1 MWVFFKAS
9 IYFYLFEDFSIVLI
23 IVFSAGILPEPE
35 KRDRLQLTKQR
46 DIPIRLQLPIVMGQI
61 LPLTVPPFTWKYLI
75 RKSLGEPAWVLGKV
89 SDKHH
94 PNRQPQQPLGG
105 KANDW
110 TETWIKPLCY
120 SRKLLQL
127 AKFALPPSF
136 GETAQAREKT
146 LLLLP
151 RRAGECT
158 TSSITEF
165 IAPEGQSM
173 ALRPGLGCLSELR
186 REKGMSA
193 VQMLWSCTT
202 LWELAWNSNPQ
213 RVPSASTSAKRVLGA
228 IKAML
233 PTDSK
238 GIWDHFVTSFH
249 FIWCQRCGSL
259 QSVFSSSSYSA
270 RTNECAYIFFKSQS
284 MSRIK
289 YFLAS
294 LWNCTKKCLPST
306 WL

>member
-1 MWVFFKAS
+1 
-9 IYFYLFEDFSIVLI
+9 
-23 IVFSAGILPEPE
+23 
-35 KRDRLQLTKQR
+35 
-46 DIPIRLQLPIVMGQI
+46 MGQI

-89 SDKHH
+89 SDKYH
-94 PNRQPQQPLGG
+94 PNRHPQQPLGG

-136 GETAQAREKT
+136 GETAQAREKNPSFAPQKSWRMYNFFNNWIYCT
-146 LLLLP
+146 
-151 RRAGECT
+151 RRTGYGLEA
-158 TSSITEF
+158 
-165 IAPEGQSM
+165 
-173 ALRPGLGCLSELR
+173 RPWMSFWTAQ
-186 REKGMSA
+186 RERN
-193 VQMLWSCTT
+193 VSCTNALKLHHPT
-202 LWELAWNSNPQ
+202 ELAWNSNPQ